1 MAKERGTKASL
12 GGKFPQLNGRRR
24 KDMSVNWL
32 RVKSSLAGE
41 HNLLILFETAG
52 TE

>member
-1 MAKERGTKASL
+1 MAKERGSKAFL
-12 GGKFPQLNGRRR
+12 GGKFPQLNSR
-24 KDMSVNWL
+24 KRKGMSVNWL

-41 HNLLILFETAG
+41 HKILILFETAG